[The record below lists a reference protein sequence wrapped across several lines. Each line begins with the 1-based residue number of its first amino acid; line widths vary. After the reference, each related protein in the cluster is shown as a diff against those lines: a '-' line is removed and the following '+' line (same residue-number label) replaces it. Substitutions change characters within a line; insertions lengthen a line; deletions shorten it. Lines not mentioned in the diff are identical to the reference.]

1 MKTPSTFNKL
11 TAVAF
16 GLMLFASC
24 SKTEDAGLSNIT
36 SERKDNAQALT
47 MNEMVI
53 SSDLILQDRVNGVDY
68 IISNNVQVNA
78 NLTIQPGVTIQ
89 FADGAGLQVNE
100 EGSLTAVG
108 ANGNIIYF
116 TSKSGKRSTWKGITV
131 LSNGGKNMLSYCKIE
146 HGGGTNS
153 FGSANVIVG
162 SGTNAGA
169 IEITNSEITAS
180 GSNGILVSEGSKL
193 VGFVGNN
200 IHTNSEFP
208 VSMHITD
215 AMSMDN
221 ANQYSKN
228 GKEFVQLTGNASSV
242 ITKDIMLVKTLEPFL
257 ISGKIVAGNKF
268 CIAAGSRVSMDY
280 AAEVVIDG
288 VAGNGSFC
296 AVGTS
301 AQPIFIS
308 SIFNGTGIWNTIRFR
323 SSNSSN
329 NKIEYC
335 TISGGGSNQGNND
348 GMVSVVN
355 DNGGSTNIVVRNSN
369 IINSAGTGI
378 FIQNTNSAYN
388 NDIISAN
395 TFSNNVK
402 GNVHFE

>member
-1 MKTPSTFNKL
+1 MKTPSTFSKL
-11 TAVAF
+11 TAVTI
-16 GLMLFASC
+16 GLLFFASC
-24 SKTEDAGLSNIT
+24 SKEDAGLSNIT
-36 SERKDNAQALT
+36 SERKDNTQALT
-47 MNEMVI
+47 MNETVI
-53 SSDLILQDRVNGVDY
+53 SSDMVLQDRVNGVDY
-68 IISNNVQVNA
+68 IISNNIQVNA
-78 NLTIQPGVTIQ
+78 NLTIKPGVTIQ

-100 EGSLTAVG
+100 EGSLTAIG
-108 ANGNIIYF
+108 TNGNVIYF
-116 TSKSGKRSTWKGITV
+116 TSKAGKRSSWKGITV
-131 LSNGGKNMLSYCKIE
+131 LSNSGKNVLSYCKIE
-146 HGGGTNS
+146 HGGAANS
-153 FGSANVIVG
+153 FGTGNIIVG
-162 SGTNAGA
+162 AGTNTGS
-169 IEITNSEITAS
+169 IEISNSEITTS
-180 GSNGILVSEGSKL
+180 GSNGILLSEGSKV

-200 IHTNSEFP
+200 IHTNSDYP

-215 AMSMDN
+215 AVNMDN
-221 ANQYSKN
+221 ANEYSKN
-228 GKEFVQLTGNASSV
+228 GKEFVQLTGDASNI
-242 ITKDIMLVKTLEPFL
+242 ITKDIMLVKTSEPFL
-257 ISGKIVAGNKF
+257 ISGNIVAGNKF

-280 AAEVVIDG
+280 EAEIVIDG

-308 SIFNGTGIWNTIRFR
+308 SVYNSTGVWNTIRFR
-323 SSNSSN
+323 SSNSTN

-335 TISGGGSNQGNND
+335 TISGGGSNSGNND

-378 FIQNTNSAYN
+378 FIQNANSAYN
-388 NDIISAN
+388 KDIISAN

>member
-1 MKTPSTFNKL
+1 MKTPSTFSKL
-11 TAVAF
+11 TAVTI
-16 GLMLFASC
+16 GLLFFASC
-24 SKTEDAGLSNIT
+24 SKEDAGLSNIT
-36 SERKDNAQALT
+36 SERKDNTQALT
-47 MNEMVI
+47 MNETVI
-53 SSDLILQDRVNGVDY
+53 SSDMVLQDRVNGVDY
-68 IISNNVQVNA
+68 IISNNIQVNA
-78 NLTIQPGVTIQ
+78 NLTIKPGVTIQ

-100 EGSLTAVG
+100 EGSLTAIG
-108 ANGNIIYF
+108 TNGNVIYF
-116 TSKSGKRSTWKGITV
+116 TSKAGKRSSWKGITV
-131 LSNGGKNMLSYCKIE
+131 LSNSGKNVLSYCKIE
-146 HGGGTNS
+146 HGGAANS
-153 FGSANVIVG
+153 FGTGNIIVG
-162 SGTNAGA
+162 AGTNTGS
-169 IEITNSEITAS
+169 IEISNSEITTS
-180 GSNGILVSEGSKL
+180 GSNGILLSEGSKV

-200 IHTNSEFP
+200 IHTNSDYP

-215 AMSMDN
+215 AVNMDN
-221 ANQYSKN
+221 ANEYSKN
-228 GKEFVQLTGNASSV
+228 GKEFVQLTGDASNI
-242 ITKDIMLVKTLEPFL
+242 ITKDIMLVKTSEPFL

-280 AAEVVIDG
+280 EAEIVIDG

-308 SIFNGTGIWNTIRFR
+308 SVYNSTGVWNTIRFR
-323 SSNSSN
+323 SSNSTN

-335 TISGGGSNQGNND
+335 TISGGGSNSGNND

-378 FIQNTNSAYN
+378 FIQNANSAYN
-388 NDIISAN
+388 KDIISAN